1 MLTALVW
8 HGSVQNVR
16 RAATIY
22 LFLIH
27 TWCYWGGCGS
37 GGGAGRPLIKR
48 LMVSNSRP
56 VLNPRFLLMSRLAP
70 RSVVSVWVRQVFKS
84 SLSAQQTGEALHK
97 HKSIY
102 HLAARYLQSFPQCAR
117 DLRLIYGPFR
127 CRNRNARHCP
137 HTSMCPSGWHE
148 SNQSERHFSF
158 ATVRVAFNFRPVPSQ
173 LLCSNCSSLCNIIQ
187 IKQFCRY

>member
-1 MLTALVW
+1 MCCNDLSFSHSYVVLLGRLRFRRWSRSSINQNSWFQTPGLYWTPDFSWWADW
-8 HGSVQNVR
+8 HLARSSVCECDR
-16 RAATIY
+16 C
-22 LFLIH
+22 L
-27 TWCYWGGCGS
+27 
-37 GGGAGRPLIKR
+37 
-48 LMVSNSRP
+48 
-56 VLNPRFLLMSRLAP
+56 
-70 RSVVSVWVRQVFKS
+70 KS